1 MDDILRRLSQ
11 LREISLVNLIH
22 IIDILLV
29 AYLVYRVLAM
39 IRGTRAWRILG
50 GVVIFVVALFLSDY
64 LQLKTLHW
72 VLDKAA
78 LLAPVALVILLLPE
92 LRQTL
97 EGFARIGLWPEGFSR
112 DTRTGAQTVEEIVAA
127 VAEMSASR
135 LGSIIVIE
143 RGTHLDDIAM
153 NGVLLNAAVSA
164 PLLDSIFYHGN
175 PLHDGAVIIRGNIIL
190 AAACRLPLSEDSQ
203 LDKSLH
209 MRHRAGVGISEQ
221 SDAIAIIVSEERGWI
236 SVSLDGHLVR
246 LAGHIELRDFL
257 NKELRNGADE
267 RRLRSRR
274 RRKKADEEAPV
285 A

>member
-1 MDDILRRLSQ
+1 M
-11 LREISLVNLIH
+11 LREISLVNLVH
-22 IIDILLV
+22 VIDILLV
-29 AYLVYRVLAM
+29 AYLIYRVLTM

-50 GVVIFVVALFLSDY
+50 GVVIFVVALFVSDY

-72 VLDKAA
+72 ILDKAT
-78 LLAPVALVILLLPE
+78 LLAPVAIVILLLPE

-112 DTRTGAQTVEEIVAA
+112 EAQTGAQTVEEIVAA

-135 LGSIIVIE
+135 LGSIIVVE
-143 RGTHLDDIAM
+143 RGTHLDDIAA

-175 PLHDGAVIIRGNIIL
+175 PLHDGAAVIRGNTIL
-190 AAACRLPLSEDSQ
+190 AAACRLPLSEDPR

-209 MRHRAGVGISEQ
+209 MRHRAGIGISEQ

-236 SVSLDGHLVR
+236 SVAIDSRLTR
-246 LAGHIELRDFL
+246 LAGHLELRDFL
-257 NKELRNGADE
+257 NMQLRNGNE
-267 RRLRSRR
+267 QRRFRG
-274 RRKKADEEAPV
+274 RKKRDKADEEAPV